1 MDSIFIKNA
10 VVITVDAK
18 RQIFMNGYVLIENG
32 LTSEVGSMNSLIVE
46 PKASKVID
54 ANGRIVMPGLFNT
67 HMHLPQVMMRN
78 VYDNVSDAMT
88 KLKYYTWPIQG
99 CYDEN
104 DALISAQLGVL
115 EMIKSGTTAFISTGL
130 HPRYG
135 IDRIMQMVFD
145 SGIRSAI
152 SKYVM
157 DITGYALD
165 ESALHKGMW
174 EKPEECKQ
182 ITLDLIKNWN
192 GKGNGRIQT
201 WISPR
206 SVGGVSDDLFH
217 WTVDTARA
225 NNVGMTMHFSEV
237 QNNVDYSLE
246 TYGVRPVFFAE
257 KFGLLGPD
265 MTFAHGIYF
274 DDAEIELL
282 ARSGTNIAHCPCCNS
297 KLAMGIPRVP
307 DMLRAGVNITLA
319 NDGMGVNNT
328 ADIFREMRTS
338 LLLHRVHND
347 SPNYPTAAQGIEMAT
362 INGAKAMRIAD
373 TNGSIEKGKKADMI
387 IIETASP
394 HMVPLN
400 DPASSVAWCTNGSDV
415 MTSIIDGRIVME
427 ERKVLSMNEDEI
439 LSKARDIQQK
449 VLDQSSVKVMHSW
462 PIIG

>member
-1 MDSIFIKNA
+1 MNRILIKNA
-10 VVITVDAK
+10 SVVTVDSK
-18 RQIFMNGYVLIENG
+18 RQVYLSAYVLIENG
-32 LTSEVGSMNSLIVE
+32 LFVDVGNMSSLSAE
-46 PKASKVID
+46 PAADKVID
-54 ANGRIVMPGLFNT
+54 AAHKIVMPGLVNT

-78 VYDNVSDAMT
+78 VYDDVSDAMT

-99 CYDEN
+99 CYDED

-135 IDRIMQMVFD
+135 IDRIMQMVDD
-145 SGIRSAI
+145 SGIRAAI

-182 ITLDLIKNWN
+182 ITLDLIRNWN

-206 SVGGVSDDLFH
+206 SVGGVSDALFK
-217 WTVDTARA
+217 WTVNTARK
-225 NNVGMTMHFSEV
+225 NDVGMTMHFSEV
-237 QNNVDYSLE
+237 QNNVDYSME

-257 KFGLLGPD
+257 KFHLLGPD

-274 DDAEIELL
+274 NDAEIELL
-282 ARSGTNIAHCPCCNS
+282 ARTGTNIAHCPCCNS
-297 KLAMGIPRVP
+297 KLAMGIARVP
-307 DMLRAGVNITLA
+307 DMLKAGVNVTLA

-338 LLLHRVHND
+338 LLMHRVHNNTP
-347 SPNYPTAAQGIEMAT
+347 SYPSAAQGIEMAT
-362 INGAKAMRIAD
+362 INGAKAMRIGA
-373 TNGSIEKGKKADMI
+373 TNGSIEKGKKADLI
-387 IIETASP
+387 IIEAQSP
-394 HMVPLN
+394 HMVPTN
-400 DPASSVAWCTNGSDV
+400 DPASAVAWCANGSDV
-415 MTSIIDGRIVME
+415 VTSIIDGKIVME
-427 ERKVLSMNEDEI
+427 NRKVLTMDEASI
-439 LSKARDIQQK
+439 LSKAEAICQK
-449 VLDQSSVKVMHSW
+449 ILDQADVHPMYCW
-462 PIIG
+462 PIIR